1 MKRVG
6 QFEKVRYNEFKDSML
21 NLFDFKTDLGGI
33 YENIILPQRATKYSA
48 GYDFFLPMD
57 ICIEPAQSV
66 KIPTAIKVK
75 IEAGWFLAL
84 YPRSSLGFKYRLQ
97 FDNTVGI
104 IDGDYY
110 YSDNDGHI
118 LVKLTNCGNNKVF
131 IKKGSKFIQGI
142 FCEYGITY
150 DDDVKQFR
158 NGGIGSTD

>member
-57 ICIEPAQSV
+57 IYIEPAQSV

-131 IKKGSKFIQGI
+131 IKKRSKFIQGI

-150 DDDVKQFR
+150 DDDVKQLR